1 MSRQTLEIAG
11 VLALAAAVV
20 ASGIWIVEVE
30 HRSRQLFIE
39 NEALNRELDRL
50 QTDWGRL
57 QIEQGTYATHS
68 RIEAL
73 ARQRLQLTMPNGDQL
88 VVVIEPPHSP

>member
-1 MSRQTLEIAG
+1 MSRQALEIAG

-20 ASGIWIVEVE
+20 ASGVWIVEVE
-30 HRSRQLFIE
+30 HRSRQLFVE
-39 NEALNRELDRL
+39 TEELNRELDRL

-73 ARQRLQLTMPNGDQL
+73 VRDRLQLTVPSGDQL
-88 VVVIEPPHSP
+88 VVVVKPAQ

>member
-1 MSRQTLEIAG
+1 MSRQLVEIIG
-11 VLALAAAVV
+11 VLVLAVGVV

-39 NEALNRELDRL
+39 AEHLSRAQDE
-50 QTDWGRL
+50 L

-68 RIEAL
+68 RIETL
-73 ARQRLQLTMPNGDQL
+73 ARRRLELTVPRDDQL
-88 VVVIEPPHSP
+88 VVVVEPAH